1 MYNECMLNIVNKSRY
16 NDLKDYYP
24 YLEEYYQKTLEVLQI
39 EDNYVLSLII
49 CGPITIKRINRD
61 YRNKDAVTD
70 VISFALLDNEDAV
83 EYEDC
88 IELGDLPEH
97 IARCVGNQESQPE
110 APVAEI
116 VQPKAESESSSV
128 EIHPAADYTN
138 KTFKEAKE
146 AWLASFEGEYIRALL
161 ERNNYNISQ
170 ASRESEIDRKYFRKL
185 MKKYGIANS
194 SNDAGDADG
203 DED

>member
-83 EYEDC
+83 VYEDR
-88 IELGDLPEH
+88 IELGD
-97 IARCVGNQESQPE
+97 IFINRQRVFSQ
-110 APVAEI
+110 
-116 VQPKAESESSSV
+116 
-128 EIHPAADYTN
+128 
-138 KTFKEAKE
+138 AKE
-146 AWLASFEGEYIRALL
+146 YGHSVKREFVFLFVHGLL
-161 ERNNYNISQ
+161 HLLGYDHMNKEDEEKMFSLQRQIV
-170 ASRESEIDRKYFRKL
+170 
-185 MKKYGIANS
+185 
-194 SNDAGDADG
+194 GDLK
-203 DED
+203 

>member
-88 IELGDLPEH
+88 IELGD
-97 IARCVGNQESQPE
+97 IFINRQRVFSQ
-110 APVAEI
+110 
-116 VQPKAESESSSV
+116 
-128 EIHPAADYTN
+128 
-138 KTFKEAKE
+138 AKE
-146 AWLASFEGEYIRALL
+146 YGHSVKREFVFLFVHGLL
-161 ERNNYNISQ
+161 HLLGYDHMNKEDEEKMFSLQRQIV
-170 ASRESEIDRKYFRKL
+170 
-185 MKKYGIANS
+185 
-194 SNDAGDADG
+194 GDLK
-203 DED
+203 